1 MYNNNRNEGTNYEI
15 NGSKALSNESINATA
30 QADIL
35 CISIATTGK
44 DPLRDRITSIA
55 TCALNQYPILI
66 DMTLSKPEDVITLKR
81 LLEDHTAKV
90 FFDAK
95 KALNFFH
102 AAGFVINGP
111 IYDVMLMDK
120 ILQAGEKKKKM
131 TIDDIIKEYLGATI
145 DSAVNPVVKEAAMLP
160 KLYEAIFCRL
170 AENNLL
176 ETAVLESECIRA
188 VAAMERN
195 GIRVNRKKLQEM
207 LQEFTR
213 QKEVY
218 AKTPRECLGNI
229 NLNSHKKVK
238 EELIKKGIMVEDIR
252 QETLHPHIFPH
263 LYLWDYQIYKKFHY
277 YRSQAAGLLARID
290 SGTGRIYPK
299 YSQIGAPNGRL
310 SCSDPN
316 LHAIPRTEEFRSCFI
331 PDDGCKLI
339 IADYS
344 QIELRIVAEI
354 SHDERMVDAYKKGD
368 DLHKLTAS
376 LITGEPMDRVSKDD
390 CLMAEVVNYGL
401 IYKMDAE
408 ELREF
413 SVNNYGVSISLQ
425 EAQQFISVFF
435 SAYKGISPWHEQ
447 VDLYSYGETRTMG
460 NRRRVWNGYYIN
472 TTDLLKTTIQGTTA
486 DILKRALCI
495 LHERIKNT
503 GIRIIG
509 CIHREILMEAPI
521 NEIAAAT
528 QIIRNSMIEAAQHY
542 LKEIPVAIDV
552 SVVDNWYEKQG

>member
-1 MYNNNRNEGTNYEI
+1 M
-15 NGSKALSNESINATA
+15 ESINSTT
-30 QADIL
+30 QENIL
-35 CISIATTGK
+35 GISISTTGK
-44 DPLRDRITSIA
+44 DPLKEKITSVAICISSHPA
-55 TCALNQYPILI
+55 ILI
-66 DMTLSKPEDVITLKR
+66 DMIQPKPEDVITLKQM
-81 LLEDHTAKV
+81 LEDRTVKV

-95 KALNFFH
+95 KALKFFH
-102 AAGFVINGP
+102 AAGFEVNGP

-120 ILQAGEKKKKM
+120 ILQAGEKKKKV

-145 DSAVNPVVKEAAMLP
+145 DSTVTPVVKEAAMLP
-160 KLYEAIFCRL
+160 KLYEAIFCHL

-195 GIRVNRKKLQEM
+195 GIRVNSKKLQEM

-218 AKTPRECLGNI
+218 AKTPREYLGNI

-238 EELIKKGIMVEDIR
+238 EALIKKGIIVEDIR

-263 LYLWDYQIYKKFHY
+263 LYLWDYQIYKKFRY
-277 YRSQAAGLLARID
+277 YRSQAAGILAKTD
-290 SGTGRIYPK
+290 SSTGRIYPK

-316 LHAIPRTEEFRSCFI
+316 LHSIPRTEEFRSCFI

-376 LITGEPMDRVSKDD
+376 LITGESMDRVSKDD
-390 CLMAEVVNYGL
+390 CLMAEVINYGL
-401 IYKMDAE
+401 IYRMKAE
-408 ELREF
+408 KLREF

-425 EAQQFISVFF
+425 EAQKFISVFF

-447 VDLYSYGETRTMG
+447 VDFYSYGETRTLG
-460 NRRRVWNGYYIN
+460 NRRRLWNGYYIN
-472 TTDLLKTTIQGTTA
+472 ITDLLKTTIQGTTA
-486 DILKRALCI
+486 DILKRALHI
-495 LHERIKNT
+495 LHGRIKNT

-509 CIHREILMEAPI
+509 CIHRETLMEAPI
-521 NEIAAAT
+521 NEAESAT

-542 LKEIPVAIDV
+542 LKEIPVVVDIF
-552 SVVDNWYEKQG
+552 VVDNWYEKQG